1 MHYLCFVS
9 LALCKIFLFL
19 NKFQEIALEVVSV
32 TGDGN
37 EPPGTSLLDL
47 TALES
52 ADSGVTSTTSD
63 TDQGSSSTPGTDG
76 ASLIDF

>member
-1 MHYLCFVS
+1 M
-9 LALCKIFLFL
+9 
-19 NKFQEIALEVVSV
+19 